1 MSDANVIGAFSEQ
14 QICKLSGLSKY
25 QVSRW
30 RRAGFV
36 SPEYK
41 GSPDARGA
49 YSNVY
54 SFKDLLILR
63 VLGNLNKN
71 YNVPYGELKR
81 AGKKLNELGLGDWA
95 STRIWVLGKR
105 VVFDDPATDQK
116 FEATSDQFVIEIA
129 LEAVTSSAR
138 EAIREYNERG
148 DDRVAVIE
156 KKRQLKSS
164 QEVFGGTRITV
175 KAIQGYIQAGYSNDQ
190 IISDFPDL
198 TDKDVELARSL
209 AA

>member
-1 MSDANVIGAFSEQ
+1 MSDVNVIGAFSEY

-30 RRAGFV
+30 RRAGFI

-41 GSPDARGA
+41 YSPDARGA

-63 VLGNLNKN
+63 VLGNLNKE
-71 YNVPYGELKR
+71 YEIGYSELKR
-81 AGKKLNELGLGDWA
+81 AGEKLKQLGMGDWA
-95 STRIWVLGKR
+95 SNRIWVAGKK
-105 VVFDDPATDQK
+105 VVFEEPESAKKMEGST
-116 FEATSDQFVIEIA
+116 DQFVIEIA
-129 LEAVTSSAR
+129 LEVVTSSAR
-138 EAIREYNERG
+138 AAINEYNKRG
-148 DDRVAVIE
+148 PDRVAAIE

-164 QEVFGGTRITV
+164 QEVFSGTRIPV
-175 KAIQGYIQAGYSNDQ
+175 KAINGYIEAGYSNKQ
-190 IISDFPDL
+190 IVKEFPDL
-198 TDKDVELARSL
+198 TVEDIDLARSL